1 MKQLLVVVLL
11 MTLIGCGGSGTEAP
25 AQVTTYAGT
34 WGYDDATTKIR
45 LTVLAPGPVEVT
57 YPGPSGQ
64 DITSTQDVGY
74 HGTGVI
80 TRYGV
85 SGATEYPITFT
96 EPLTSKGAG
105 GWLAGEASWGVN
117 DALVDMVLTPV
128 DVKSLLNLAIQNGYA
143 GMSTT
148 TFPLTRR

>member
-25 AQVTTYAGT
+25 AQFTTYAGT

-45 LTVLAPGPVEVT
+45 LTVLAPGPAEVT

-64 DITSTQDVGY
+64 DITTIQNVGY
-74 HGTGVI
+74 HGTGTI
-80 TRYGV
+80 TRYGD
-85 SGATEYPITFT
+85 SGATDYSIWIHEPSGPEY
-96 EPLTSKGAG
+96 
-105 GWLAGEASWGVN
+105 GWLGGQANWGVN
-117 DALVDMVLTPV
+117 VPEVDMVVTPV
-128 DVKSLLNLAIQNGYA
+128 DMKSLVNLTIQNGYA

-148 TFPLTRR
+148 TYTLTRR